1 MHIVF
6 VNYNVFEGNSG
17 LHIHPLA
24 NELSLLGNKV
34 TVLLPA
40 GFFEKSTLSDT
51 PLYDVKSFSDSNKFG
66 IRGSIVFIAW
76 TPREIVRKKTLRL
89 AKEYNAPYFVHLE
102 DNEEQIILDNLN
114 LSREQL
120 FAIKTKDIKNQISE
134 NISHP
139 KKYQDFLKKAEGV
152 TCIFNTLED
161 FIPLDVPRLTFW
173 PSCENDFYKIP
184 LTPVSEVKK
193 ELQIDNDTI
202 TIFYPGNLHK
212 SNSKEITTLYETISI
227 LNNQGKK
234 IALIRTGKNYA
245 DFTKEIDL
253 KMPYFIELGE
263 QTLANNVRYISA
275 ANFVIQP
282 GIDNSFNRYRFPSKI
297 PMFLASGRPLI
308 IGDTNFGRYL
318 KDWFNCLKFVNN
330 DPYELAHKITLL
342 IERPL
347 LSHKLGKNG
356 RRFAKDTFSW
366 EKSADEFLNFI
377 SKTLNKKTSHIVQ

>member
-24 NELSLLGNKV
+24 NELSLLGHKV

-40 GFFEKSTLSDT
+40 DFPEKSTLSDT
-51 PLYDVKSFSDSNKFG
+51 PLYAVQSFSDSNKLD
-66 IRGSIVFIAW
+66 IRDSIVFIAW

-120 FAIKTKDIKNQISE
+120 FAIKTKDIKNKISE

-139 KKYQDFLKKAEGV
+139 KKYQDFLKKAKGV
-152 TCIFNTLED
+152 TCIINTLED
-161 FIPLDVPRLTFW
+161 FIPLNIPRLTFW

-184 LTPVSEVKK
+184 LAPVSEVKK
-193 ELQIDNDTI
+193 ELQIDNDAI

-212 SNSKEITTLYETISI
+212 SNSKEITTLYESISI
-227 LNNQGKK
+227 LNNLEKK
-234 IALIRTGKNYA
+234 ITLIRTGKNFT
-245 DFTKEIDL
+245 DFTKKIDL

-275 ANFVIQP
+275 ANFLIQP

-318 KDWFNCLKFVNN
+318 KDWFNCLKFVKD
-330 DPYELAHKITLL
+330 DPFELAHKITLL

-347 LSHKLGKNG
+347 LSQKLGENG
-356 RRFAKDTFSW
+356 RQFAEDTFSW
-366 EKSADEFLNFI
+366 QKSADKLLSFLL
-377 SKTLNKKTSHIVQ
+377 KTLKQETAPLIH